1 MTIKN
6 EMEKGLQPLDELMT
20 RLNLK
25 NSDLV
30 EKSCE
35 QLSHKVVAK
44 GRKGRRLTLNAQM
57 KILRALNA
65 SRSGSESFALND
77 LFNYKGAD

>member
-6 EMEKGLQPLDELMT
+6 EMEKGVQPLDGLMT

-25 NSDLV
+25 NRDLV

-44 GRKGRRLTLNAQM
+44 GRKGRRLTLNAD
-57 KILRALNA
+57 RP
-65 SRSGSESFALND
+65 GSESFALND
-77 LFNYKGAD
+77 LFNYKGSD

>member
-1 MTIKN
+1 MPN
-6 EMEKGLQPLDELMT
+6 EMEKGIQPLDALLT

-25 NSDLV
+25 NSHLV
-30 EKSCE
+30 EASME

-57 KILRALNA
+57 KILNALN
-65 SRSGSESFALND
+65 GSQTEKKFALKEI
-77 LFNYKGAD
+77 FNYKGKE